1 MTYNEIL
8 KYFPRR
14 ISSSLE
20 DLFKQT
26 NYIVEE
32 IRLRAERPIII
43 KHSKGEE
50 ILKTTVSINEILET
64 LQHIC
69 DNSIYTYQSQICNGF
84 VTIKGGHRIGIS
96 GGVIQN
102 DGKISNINY
111 ISNLNFRIAR
121 QIIGASNE
129 ILRYILNIEEN
140 SIYNTLIAS
149 PPGAGKTTVLRDI
162 VRRISD
168 GMEQIN
174 FRGKTVSL
182 VDERGEIAAIYKG
195 VPQNDI
201 GIRTDVMDNVDKSI
215 GMKLLIRSM
224 SPEIIVADEIGKEED
239 IEAINYAV
247 CSGIKG
253 IFTAHGSNLKEL
265 KLNPSISKIINKHIF
280 DRIIFLNKNI
290 KGKVETVYTLDKMN
304 NEYVI
309 I

>member
-96 GGVIQN
+96 GSVIQN

-290 KGKVETVYTLDKMN
+290 KGKVETIYTLDKMN

>member
-64 LQHIC
+64 LQHFC

-96 GGVIQN
+96 GSVIQN

>member
-96 GGVIQN
+96 GSVIQN

>member
-96 GGVIQN
+96 GSVIQN

-129 ILRYILNIEEN
+129 ILRYILNVEEN

-168 GMEQIN
+168 GIEQID
-174 FRGKTVSL
+174 FKGKTISL

-195 VPQNDI
+195 IPQNDI

-224 SPEIIVADEIGKEED
+224 SPEIIVADEIGKDED
-239 IEAINYAV
+239 IDAINYAV

-253 IFTAHGSNLKEL
+253 IFTAHGSNLKDL
-265 KLNPSISKIINKHIF
+265 KLNPSISKIIDKHIF

>member
-96 GGVIQN
+96 GSVIQN

-224 SPEIIVADEIGKEED
+224 SPEIIVADEIGKGED

-304 NEYVI
+304 NE
-309 I
+309 

>member
-14 ISSSLE
+14 ISNSLE

-26 NYIVEE
+26 NYVVEE
-32 IRLRAERPIII
+32 IRLRTERPIIV

-96 GGVIQN
+96 GSVIQT
-102 DGKISNINY
+102 DGRISNINY

-129 ILRYILNIEEN
+129 ILRYILNVEEN

-168 GMEQIN
+168 GIEQID
-174 FRGKTVSL
+174 FKGKTISL

-195 VPQNDI
+195 IPQNDI

-224 SPEIIVADEIGKEED
+224 SPEILVADEIGKDED
-239 IEAINYAV
+239 IDAINYAV

-253 IFTAHGSNLKEL
+253 IFTAHGSNLKDL
-265 KLNPSISKIINKHIF
+265 KLNPSISKIIDKHIF

>member
-96 GGVIQN
+96 GSVIQT
-102 DGKISNINY
+102 DGRISNINY

-129 ILRYILNIEEN
+129 ILRYILNVEEN

-168 GMEQIN
+168 GIEQID
-174 FRGKTVSL
+174 FKGKTISL

-195 VPQNDI
+195 IPQNDI

-224 SPEIIVADEIGKEED
+224 SPEIIVADEIGKDED
-239 IEAINYAV
+239 IDAINYAV

-253 IFTAHGSNLKEL
+253 IFTAHGSNLKDL
-265 KLNPSISKIINKHIF
+265 KLNPSISQIIDKHIF

>member
-20 DLFKQT
+20 ELFKQT

-50 ILKTTVSINEILET
+50 VLKTTVSINEILET

-96 GGVIQN
+96 GSVIQN